1 MIKTRLTGPVMMDIA
16 GTELTPEDKQLL
28 AHPNVGGLILF
39 SRNYQSPQQVS
50 ELCQQIR
57 LAAQAPILLAVD
69 HEGGRVQRFREQ
81 FSAIPAMGD
90 IYSLAGNKIAVA
102 EQLAFHCGVLI
113 ALEMQSVGIDI
124 SFAPVLDIN
133 GISDVIGD
141 RAFSAEP
148 QQVEI
153 LAKSLILGMN
163 KAGMAATGKHFPGHG
178 SVKADSHIAAAIDG
192 RNKSEIFGSDIKPF
206 QQLIEADL
214 LSAMMPAHVIYS
226 DVDQHS
232 VGFSRYWLQEILR
245 KQLGFNGV
253 IFSDD
258 LSMEGAAGIGGYV
271 ERTEAAQQ
279 AGCDMLL
286 VCNNRA
292 GLIEVL
298 DNANLSVEQASS
310 QRIQKLLAS
319 NQVSY
324 DKLVQTPRWQ
334 EAKQILN
341 QFC

>member
-1 MIKTRLTGPVMMDIA
+1 MTNKRLTGPVMMDIA
-16 GTELTPEDKQLL
+16 GAELTPEDKELL
-28 AHPNVGGLILF
+28 ANPKVGGLILF
-39 SRNYQSPQQVS
+39 SRNYQSPKQIS

-81 FSAIPAMGD
+81 FSAIPAMGN

-148 QQVEI
+148 QQVQI
-153 LAKSLILGMN
+153 LAKSLIQGMN

-192 RNKSEIFGSDIKPF
+192 RDRKS
-206 QQLIEADL
+206 
-214 LSAMMPAHVIYS
+214 V
-226 DVDQHS
+226 V
-232 VGFSRYWLQEILR
+232 
-245 KQLGFNGV
+245 
-253 IFSDD
+253 
-258 LSMEGAAGIGGYV
+258 
-271 ERTEAAQQ
+271 
-279 AGCDMLL
+279 
-286 VCNNRA
+286 
-292 GLIEVL
+292 
-298 DNANLSVEQASS
+298 
-310 QRIQKLLAS
+310 
-319 NQVSY
+319 
-324 DKLVQTPRWQ
+324 
-334 EAKQILN
+334 
-341 QFC
+341 